1 MSYFQHTE
9 EEIENLES
17 DLSVQR
23 AANRDLL
30 RTIADLTLKHDYQVR
45 RADSAEKRVFELK
58 DAYDYEFT
66 QANDLKE
73 ELQLLKHILLEVAN
87 GRFHKVAPGQFL
99 PSFDEVSS
107 PAVSKNDPV
116 DPVFRTDKKTSYDR
130 LVERLDE
137 ERQITLREQAEQS
150 QKPQTNPVC
159 KGDIY

>member
-1 MSYFQHTE
+1 M
-9 EEIENLES
+9 
-17 DLSVQR
+17 SVQR

-30 RTIADLTLKHDYQVR
+30 STIADLQLKHDYQVR

-66 QANDLKE
+66 QANELRE

-87 GRFHKVAPGQFL
+87 GRFHKVAPGKTL
-99 PSFDEVSS
+99 PSFDEVAS

-116 DPVFRTDKKTSYDR
+116 DPVFKAGHALSPERIAARLKEEYD
-130 LVERLDE
+130 
-137 ERQITLREQAEQS
+137 ITAREQAEQS